1 MKTFMGEKEISLRTS
16 FKLQTLR
23 NHRHLGKG
31 LPYLKVGRKILYDW
45 DDVVEYLETKKIYP
59 ERGQ

>member
-1 MKTFMGEKEISLRTS
+1 MKWFMGEIEISRRTS

-45 DDVVEYLETKKIYP
+45 DDVVEYLESKKIFP
-59 ERGQ
+59 ERR